1 MLQLPSLLSPS
12 PPSLLNIGEIFH
24 ACGPRANNH
33 PVALGFVPATNDR
46 RGVLDLLELDL
57 IEPLLPLAEDNEE
70 AASLYARTS
79 SRPEPEIE
87 ELVVW
92 IGGVR

>member
-1 MLQLPSLLSPS
+1 MDGLRAREEVLSTTCRGDLS
-12 PPSLLNIGEIFH
+12 ADMPPQK
-24 ACGPRANNH
+24 
-33 PVALGFVPATNDR
+33 D
-46 RGVLDLLELDL
+46 ELDL

-70 AASLYARTS
+70 AAPLYARTS